1 MHITK
6 RELRKLINEALE
18 VILTNSEAIEMF
30 GDEIAPKL
38 AESDDAVSAE
48 ISKLVKKG
56 KSQKQAVAMALSM
69 DEEGKLDEEEQLD
82 EHDMDPAIDMDLGDS
97 EILQKLQQ
105 IVDGIGETNRRL
117 EDIDTSVDYAAAG
130 ILGDDPDA
138 IQLTQKLG
146 GRIGHGLTK
155 EALQE
160 LVKSVLKEEWVL
172 RWSGHGQEFLNRDGE
187 YGSRS
192 DAETFASEEEA
203 LEKAKYVEEHGDGYH
218 LVPEPVDTED
228 APWQLPRLKQDP
240 LGRGRKTSDLR
251 KIAMDTNPYRKK

>member
-6 RELRKLINEALE
+6 RELRNLISEALE

-38 AESDDAVSAE
+38 AESDDVVSAE

-69 DEEGKLDEEEQLD
+69 DEEGKDQLD
-82 EHDMDPAIDMDLGDS
+82 EHDMESAPDIDLGDS

-105 IVDGIGETNRRL
+105 IVDGIDETNRRL
-117 EDIDTSVDYAAAG
+117 EDIDTSIDYAAAG

-138 IQLTQKLG
+138 VQLTQKLG
-146 GRIGHGLTK
+146 GRITEGDKITR
-155 EALQE
+155 EALE
-160 LVKSVLKEEWVL
+160 ALAKGVLKEEWVL
-172 RWSGHGQEFLNRDGE
+172 RWSGHGQEFFKGDGE

-192 DAETFASEEEA
+192 DAEKFDSEA
-203 LEKAKYVEEHGDGYH
+203 AAKVKAKNVKEHGDGYH
-218 LVPEPVDTED
+218 LIPEE
-228 APWQLPRLKQDP
+228 L
-240 LGRGRKTSDLR
+240 
-251 KIAMDTNPYRKK
+251 

>member
-6 RELRKLINEALE
+6 RELRKLISEALE

-69 DEEGKLDEEEQLD
+69 DEEGKLEEEEQLD
-82 EHDMDPAIDMDLGDS
+82 EHDMEADPNIDLGDS

-146 GRIGHGLTK
+146 GRITEGDKLTR

-172 RWSGHGQEFLNRDGE
+172 RWSGHGQEYLNRDGE

-203 LEKAKYVEEHGDGYH
+203 LDKAKNVKEHGDGYH
-218 LVPEPVDTED
+218 LIPEE
-228 APWQLPRLKQDP
+228 L
-240 LGRGRKTSDLR
+240 
-251 KIAMDTNPYRKK
+251 